1 MKKFLFIVISSL
13 IICSTASAKK
23 NFSRGYFFALI
34 EDKGSTGFVLRYH
47 NEKNLNKFEIILPK
61 NSPPIISDYH
71 SRYGVLGGSRSKP
84 RKHGGVDF
92 YQVPGEKILAA
103 ADGKVYGVK
112 KKDKCVGNQ
121 FAIYFGKSPDGTSL
135 YASHMHVGKI
145 YVKKG
150 DLVLDCGTSHYIFNV
165 KNLFQNVFN
174 ITKIGGCIYH
184 SIGSNGYYDQA
195 FYQFSPTLLIKVYKN
210 LEILFSCQIFPKNQ
224 RLVKNYFHNSYYYN
238 SPNKSKTL
246 IAFFIL
252 KVENSKLNLN
262 PQFEYNYLTNSK
274 NKEGLN
280 LTENEVLYDKR
291 SFNKKIRNLV
301 YENINNILE
310 KIHFI

>member
-1 MKKFLFIVISSL
+1 MGILL
-13 IICSTASAKK
+13 DDAII
-23 NFSRGYFFALI
+23 LL
-34 EDKGSTGFVLRYH
+34 KG
-47 NEKNLNKFEIILPK
+47 LNKFPNKEFKTVISLG
-61 NSPPIISDYH
+61 SP
-71 SRYGVLGGSRSKP
+71 
-84 RKHGGVDF
+84 DF
-92 YQVPGEKILAA
+92 YFTYDELEKLASSIGLFFENNSNSKYPKFEDFFKNLGFNRFIIVDLDSS
-103 ADGKVYGVK
+103 ADFKLDLNVLIK
-112 KKDKCVGNQ
+112 NDHE
-121 FAIYFGKSPDGTSL
+121 L
-135 YASHMHVGKI
+135 
-145 YVKKG
+145 VKKG

>member
-23 NFSRGYFFALI
+23 NFSRGYFFDLI

-47 NEKNLNKFEIILPK
+47 NEKNPNKFEIILPR

-121 FAIYFGKSPDGTSL
+121 FAIYFGKSPEGTSL
-135 YASHMHVGKI
+135 YASHMHVGKM

-150 DLVLDCGTSHYIFNV
+150 DLVKRGQHVADAG
-165 KNLFQNVFN
+165 
-174 ITKIGGCIYH
+174 
-184 SIGSNGYYDQA
+184 D
-195 FYQFSPTLLIKVYKN
+195 
-210 LEILFSCQIFPKNQ
+210 
-224 RLVKNYFHNSYYYN
+224 LVKTSCGGGMEHLHFHMSKRRGTDPSFWGSWRFLGKPSGWINPHLYWTGGIGKPECFVKGKSY
-238 SPNKSKTL
+238 P
-246 IAFFIL
+246 
-252 KVENSKLNLN
+252 
-262 PQFEYNYLTNSK
+262 
-274 NKEGLN
+274 EGL
-280 LTENEVLYDKR
+280 LTLPVECKN
-291 SFNKKIRNLV
+291 
-301 YENINNILE
+301 
-310 KIHFI
+310 

>member
-150 DLVLDCGTSHYIFNV
+150 DLVKRGQHVADAG
-165 KNLFQNVFN
+165 
-174 ITKIGGCIYH
+174 
-184 SIGSNGYYDQA
+184 D
-195 FYQFSPTLLIKVYKN
+195 
-210 LEILFSCQIFPKNQ
+210 
-224 RLVKNYFHNSYYYN
+224 LVKTSCGGGMEHLHFHMSKRRGTDPSFWGSWRFLGKPSGWINPHLYWTGGIGKPECFVKGKSY
-238 SPNKSKTL
+238 P
-246 IAFFIL
+246 
-252 KVENSKLNLN
+252 
-262 PQFEYNYLTNSK
+262 
-274 NKEGLN
+274 EGL
-280 LTENEVLYDKR
+280 LTLPVECKN
-291 SFNKKIRNLV
+291 
-301 YENINNILE
+301 
-310 KIHFI
+310 

>member
-23 NFSRGYFFALI
+23 NFSRGYFFDLI

-47 NEKNLNKFEIILPK
+47 NEKNPNKFEIILPR

-150 DLVLDCGTSHYIFNV
+150 DLVKRGQHVADAG
-165 KNLFQNVFN
+165 
-174 ITKIGGCIYH
+174 
-184 SIGSNGYYDQA
+184 D
-195 FYQFSPTLLIKVYKN
+195 
-210 LEILFSCQIFPKNQ
+210 
-224 RLVKNYFHNSYYYN
+224 LVKTSCGGGMEHLHFHMSKRRGTDPSFWGSWRFLGKPSGWINPHLYWTGGIGKPECFVKGKSY
-238 SPNKSKTL
+238 P
-246 IAFFIL
+246 
-252 KVENSKLNLN
+252 
-262 PQFEYNYLTNSK
+262 
-274 NKEGLN
+274 EGL
-280 LTENEVLYDKR
+280 LTLPVECKN
-291 SFNKKIRNLV
+291 
-301 YENINNILE
+301 
-310 KIHFI
+310 